1 MSSKHTKIIII
12 VTKIPTTFL
21 IYRKKLFGN
30 NSLCYSNKKF
40 ESFKEVLQSSVCY
53 LRWHS
58 HYLKEINF
66 RTINFLVY
74 LFLRFPSNM
83 YYLLSCQGKKNLLQ
97 NYCKMNYQYNL
108 SLLPM
113 ETTETRLFLFH
124 GKKKI
129 KIKNIYFRITYN
141 VHYSIY
147 ILHNSYQFNDINIH
161 IHSYELY

>member
-53 LRWHS
+53 LRWHF

-66 RTINFLVY
+66 RTINILVY

-97 NYCKMNYQYNL
+97 NYCKIYRCYQWK
-108 SLLPM
+108 LLRPDFFYFM
-113 ETTETRLFLFH
+113 E
-124 GKKKI
+124 KKV

-147 ILHNSYQFNDINIH
+147 ITQFISI
-161 IHSYELY
+161 